1 MNAPEQKIIIHTGDS
16 NVNELGDIQVTGDIG
31 SGIGFVLLVVI
42 IVGVWKR
49 DWIKAKVVAWFKR

>member
-16 NVNELGDIQVTGDIG
+16 RDIQVTGDIG

-49 DWIKAKVVAWFKR
+49 DWIKAKVVAWWTKR